1 MKNVF
6 KKNRSMKIE
15 KYFKDKKIILLQAG
29 IADLETD
36 AIVNAANDHLWMGS
50 GVAGA
55 IKAKGGDEIEKE
67 AMSKGPIPI
76 GEAIVT
82 TAGKLK
88 VKYVIHAVVMG
99 QDLQTSEN
107 YIRDATL
114 NSLKRAEELSLSSIA
129 FPAFGTGVGGF
140 PVDRCAEVMINT
152 TAGFLRN
159 NKFVKEVYFAL
170 IRKSDYDVFSS
181 VLKKIWE

>member
-1 MKNVF
+1 
-6 KKNRSMKIE
+6 MKIE
-15 KYFKDKKIILLQAG
+15 KNFRDKKIVLLQG
-29 IADLETD
+29 DITDLETD
-36 AIVNAANDHLWMGS
+36 AVVNAANDHLWMGS

-67 AMSKGPIPI
+67 AMSKGPIKI

-88 VKYVIHAVVMG
+88 TKYVIHAVVMG

-129 FPAFGTGVGGF
+129 FPALGTGVGGF
-140 PVDRCAEVMINT
+140 PADKCADAMIST
-152 TAGFLRN
+152 VAGFFRD
-159 NKFVKEVYFAL
+159 NKYLKEVYFAL
-170 IRKSDYDVFSS
+170 FRKKDFDLFAL
-181 VLKKIWE
+181 VLEKEM